1 MTNSSLKAQYKEF
14 KRNFPQSI
22 KTFEEYKKEC
32 REISN
37 KIVSH
42 EFFLVDRDGY
52 KFADVSVNFPNS
64 VESNSGVEQ
73 TKETEAKKV
82 PVIRGSGKK
91 LGSSDSS

>member
-1 MTNSSLKAQYKEF
+1 MKTILKQYKKF
-14 KRNFPQSI
+14 KRNFPESI
-22 KTFEEYKKEC
+22 KTFEEYEKEC
-32 REISN
+32 REIS
-37 KIVSH
+37 KKVTPH

-91 LGSSDSS
+91 LGSSRSS

>member
-22 KTFEEYKKEC
+22 KTFEDYEREC
-32 REISN
+32 REIS
-37 KIVSH
+37 KEVTPH

-73 TKETEAKKV
+73 TEAKKV

-91 LGSSDSS
+91 FRFL

>member
-22 KTFEEYKKEC
+22 KTFEEYEKEC
-32 REISN
+32 REISH
-37 KIVSH
+37 KIVPH

-64 VESNSGVEQ
+64 VESNSGVE
-73 TKETEAKKV
+73 AKKV

>member
-1 MTNSSLKAQYKEF
+1 MKNSSLKAQYEEF

-22 KTFEEYKKEC
+22 KTFEEYEEEC
-32 REISN
+32 MEISN
-37 KIVSH
+37 KIVPH

-64 VESNSGVEQ
+64 VESNSGVE
-73 TKETEAKKV
+73 ETQAKKV

-91 LGSSDSS
+91 LGSSKSS